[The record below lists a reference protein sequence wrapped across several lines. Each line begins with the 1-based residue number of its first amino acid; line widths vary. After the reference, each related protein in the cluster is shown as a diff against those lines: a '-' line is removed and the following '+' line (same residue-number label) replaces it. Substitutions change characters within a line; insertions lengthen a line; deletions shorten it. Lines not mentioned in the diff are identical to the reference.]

1 MINKEQTKCAWCN
14 KVMQDK
20 HYKGYKYCD
29 NQCQRTMEGHTKVVD
44 FFTGTFNPVN
54 TKYKSWSN
62 PVRRY
67 FIQER
72 LAFKGACL
80 ECGNDSLYG
89 WKVKQSSY
97 QVSCL
102 HETPKEKKYYK
113 QFQGDN

>member
-1 MINKEQTKCAWCN
+1 MKVKIKCAWCN

-29 NQCQRTMEGHTKVVD
+29 NQCQSDNENYKKVVG
-44 FFTGTFNPVN
+44 FFTGKFNPVN

-80 ECGNDSLYG
+80 ECGNDSLDG

-102 HETPKEKKYYK
+102 HEKPREKKYYK
-113 QFQGDN
+113 QFQN

>member
-1 MINKEQTKCAWCN
+1 MKEKIKCVWCAKTMTPKWSGN
-14 KVMQDK
+14 
-20 HYKGYKYCD
+20 KYCN
-29 NQCQRTMEGHTKVVD
+29 NQCQRDSENYKKVVD
-44 FFTGTFNPVN
+44 FFTGKFNPVN
-54 TKYKSWSN
+54 TTYKSWSN

-72 LAFKGACL
+72 IAFKGACL

-113 QFQGDN
+113 QFQN